1 MAGGRRLEQRRSA
14 AVIAGEAVII
24 HRRDLADAAGGQ
36 DMVAVLQLAPAV
48 SARALGEVVHINAQL
63 LGCALADIGVDFGH
77 QLVERLVDVVH
88 LTESLEIVRA
98 ACRRIAADGRHG
110 GVEEVPLLVGVVQR
124 LTASQVQ
131 LVEIA
136 QTENGRAIGFL
147 ERFRRLDRRV
157 RAQRLIIGAVL
168 VGERAGGD
176 ADDQI
181 SILTVCLVR
190 LGDLGKLLR
199 DGQTGVHARRTGVP
213 RHHFTGVDD
222 LLGVAD
228 RQEHIVIAI
237 CTICICQIA
246 RRQLRQGRFILTVAF
261 RPVFLR
267 MKAVFGIIAG
277 VQAVITARQRAGVE
291 RGIIGVAD
299 AVVVDAAVAR
309 DRNAVLAA
317 GGRLRHPVQQAFYS
331 AQDFRALVAG
341 TGRAV
346 LRIHEF

>member
-1 MAGGRRLEQRRSA
+1 
-14 AVIAGEAVII
+14 
-24 HRRDLADAAGGQ
+24 
-36 DMVAVLQLAPAV
+36 MVAVLQLAPAV
-48 SARALGEVVHINAQL
+48 SARALGESVHINTQL

-88 LTESLEIVRA
+88 LTESLEIVHA

-110 GVEEVPLLVGVVQR
+110 VVEVLPLLVGVVQR
-124 LTASQVQ
+124 ITAFQVQ

-136 QTENGRAIGFL
+136 QTENGRAIGSL
-147 ERFRRLDRRV
+147 ERVRRRDRRL
-157 RAQRLIIGAVL
+157 RAQLLISAVVL

-181 SILTVCLVR
+181 SILTVYLVLL
-190 LGDLGKLLR
+190 LGDLGKPLR

-237 CTICICQIA
+237 FTIWIWIWQIA
-246 RRQLRQGRFILTVAF
+246 RRQLRQGRVILQVAF
-261 RPVFLR
+261 LPAALR
-267 MKAVFGIIAG
+267 MKAAVFGIIAG
-277 VQAVITARQRAGVE
+277 VQALITARQLE
-291 RGIIGVAD
+291 RGIIAVAD
-299 AVVVDAAVAR
+299 AGVVDAAVAR

-317 GGRLRHPVQQAFYS
+317 GGRLRHPVQQAFYG

-341 TGRAV
+341 IGRAV